1 MKRILLFS
9 ALCAAL
15 VAPARAAEPDLNVML
30 SVMGSGYTVKV
41 LVNGADTGITGG
53 KSQSMRLFNKEHP
66 LLAKAPPEMRS
77 RYFVLLPGLNEVAI
91 EFNREPNATN
101 HLMVR
106 LEAEGYP
113 QPLLE
118 LANADTASGRH
129 VVKLRIEPKAPA
141 DFKPVI
147 ITDAK

>member
-1 MKRILLFS
+1 MTRILLFT

-15 VAPARAAEPDLNVML
+15 VAPARAAEPELNVML

-53 KSQSMRLFNKEHP
+53 KSQSMRLFNKGHP
-66 LLAKAPPEMRS
+66 WLVKAPPEARS
-77 RYFVLLPGLNEVAI
+77 RYFVLESGANEVAI
-91 EFNREPNATN
+91 EFNREANATN
-101 HLMVR
+101 QLMVR

-118 LANADTASGRH
+118 LTNTGTASGKH
-129 VVKLRIEPKAPA
+129 VVKLKIEPKAPA